1 MAARLLSQTF
11 EGVGLTKQRAKM
23 AAAERALRRGF
34 VQFLDVEPVNRV
46 LRRSRDRP
54 RDVMDDVIV
63 DFTEDESPPPTSF
76 ADVAALSPAASA
88 SSSAIYVVGRLSW
101 SWSRGASRPLQ
112 GGLVLASGLAKT
124 IFLTA

>member
-1 MAARLLSQTF
+1 
-11 EGVGLTKQRAKM
+11 M

-76 ADVAALSPAASA
+76 ADVAALLPAASA
-88 SSSAIYVVGRLSW
+88 SSSAIADLGLGLEAPPDHFRAVLFLPAVLQKRSFLLLSLH
-101 SWSRGASRPLQ
+101 RYH
-112 GGLVLASGLAKT
+112 
-124 IFLTA
+124 